1 VPQVTG
7 QSIPQAKQTLK
18 TAGFQVAV
26 SKGHGR
32 DIVTGQNP
40 PPGTPQPHGATIT
53 IWH

>member
-1 VPQVTG
+1 VPGVVG
-7 QSIPQAKQTLK
+7 QPIPQARQILRQN
-18 TAGFQVAV
+18 GFQVNV
-26 SKGHGR
+26 SNGHGR